1 MRLASLSC
9 NLCDPDELICH
20 RSAEPTLPRS
30 DLPIE
35 LQLKDDETIINPHYM
50 QQLLKYGLRMGSD
63 PNDPW
68 TDERVAA
75 EAEVS
80 FFLGNSC
87 WASLTIVHSSGS
99 SGN

>member
-1 MRLASLSC
+1 MADRYWYLSAFV
-9 NLCDPDELICH
+9 
-20 RSAEPTLPRS
+20 AEPSRAPSPSPPPPLQYP
-30 DLPIE
+30 E
-35 LQLKDDETIINPHYM
+35 LHLRDDETIINPHYM

-80 FFLGNSC
+80 SFLGRSC
-87 WASLTIVHSSGS
+87 EASLTIVHSSGS